1 MAHFYH
7 HSVEIRH
14 VYLYCEV
21 PLKLHFMKLYLSIFI
36 TIFIGTIS
44 VLNSQ
49 TLYEWRGPGRTG
61 IYPESALLK
70 TWPASGPAL
79 LWENSEVGTGYS
91 STTVTADAIYITGR
105 KGNSDVLTAFTQD
118 GKKKWEVAYGKSSES
133 NYPDTRCTPT
143 VSGTKIFL
151 VGGSGEM
158 VCISTEGKIIWSVNF
173 FEKYSAAVPR
183 FGISESPLLVGNK
196 IIGTPGGN
204 KAAMVAFNI
213 ENGNVIWETEPIND
227 VTHYVNPILVD
238 IGGKKLIIT
247 LSEDYIYGVDSNTGK
262 MIWKFNYANENSD
275 PDIRKNH
282 TTTPIFRDGFL
293 FVASGYNHI
302 SVKLKLSPTG
312 ETPVLVWKNA
322 DIDPHVGGAILL
334 GNHLYSSTWETN
346 SMGKWI
352 CVDWTTG
359 KTLWITDWFNKGSLI
374 SADNMLYIYEEKTGH
389 IGLVK
394 PNSQKLE
401 VISQLQISKGTGP
414 YWAHPVIDKGRLF
427 VRHGEYLAVYS
438 VKSK

>member
-1 MAHFYH
+1 
-7 HSVEIRH
+7 
-14 VYLYCEV
+14 
-21 PLKLHFMKLYLSIFI
+21 MKLYIIIIITFLTGVFSI
-36 TIFIGTIS
+36 
-44 VLNSQ
+44 LNSQ

-61 IYPESALLK
+61 VYSESALLK
-70 TWPASGPAL
+70 SWPASGPAL

-91 STTVTADAIYITGR
+91 STTVTPDAVYITGR
-105 KGNSDVLTAFTQD
+105 KGNSDFLTAFTQD
-118 GKKKWEVAYGKSSES
+118 GRKKWEVAYGKSSES

-143 VSGTKIFL
+143 VSGNRLFL
-151 VGGSGEM
+151 VSGSGDM

-173 FEKYSAAVPR
+173 FEKYSASSPR

-196 IIGTPGGN
+196 VIGTPGGN

-227 VTHYVNPILVD
+227 VTHYVNPLLVD
-238 IGGKKLIIT
+238 LGGKKLIIT
-247 LSEDYIYGVDSNTGK
+247 LSDDFIYGVDSSTGK
-262 MIWKFNYANENSD
+262 MLWKFNYANENSN

-282 TTTPIFRDGFL
+282 TNTPIYRDGFL
-293 FVASGYNHI
+293 FVASGYDHV

-312 ETPVLVWKNA
+312 EPPVMVWKNS
-322 DIDPHVGGAILL
+322 DIDPHVGGAVLL

-346 SMGKWI
+346 SKGKWI

-359 KTLWITDWFNKGSLI
+359 KTLWITDWFNKGSVI

-389 IGLVK
+389 VGLVR

-401 VISQLQISKGTGP
+401 VISQLQITKGSGP